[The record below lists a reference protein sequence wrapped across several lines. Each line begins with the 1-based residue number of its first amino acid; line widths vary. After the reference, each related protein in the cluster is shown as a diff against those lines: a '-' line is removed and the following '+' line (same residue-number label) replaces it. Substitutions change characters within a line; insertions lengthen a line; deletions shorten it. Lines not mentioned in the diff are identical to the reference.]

1 MGTYIFALATIIA
14 VIPILFI
21 FKVSIERI
29 KENPKEPQKILI
41 QFILWVAIF
50 EVIPIILVIYG
61 MAKEEVVTSIS
72 ELYMPGMIILLI
84 TSFAAFFIFLQMK
97 VDVERESKEIVQRFC
112 LISFMLVMAIPLLS
126 VVGLL
131 LMVPTT

>member
-1 MGTYIFALATIIA
+1 MGRYLMGTYIFALATIIA
-14 VIPILFI
+14 DIPILFI

-112 LISFMLVMAIPLLS
+112 LISFMLVMA
-126 VVGLL
+126 
-131 LMVPTT
+131 